1 MLRDCV
7 SEPHGFELLVFEREF
22 GVELVVDVV
31 DGAGLALRVQVSL
44 LERRDPLLLVLA
56 LRHRLHHATFVYEC
70 DIHAAVKVM
79 TGASHLSKV
88 ALELDGRL
96 LRADEVLARRSERLL
111 QTLHHRLQLADLQ
124 HHTTLSDADVTH
136 ASL

>member
-56 LRHRLHHATFVYEC
+56 LRHRLHPHNIYTSVTF
-70 DIHAAVKVM
+70 
-79 TGASHLSKV
+79 TQQS
-88 ALELDGRL
+88 
-96 LRADEVLARRSERLL
+96 RS
-111 QTLHHRLQLADLQ
+111 
-124 HHTTLSDADVTH
+124 
-136 ASL
+136 